1 MMRTCFISFETV
13 FYLVTLHYSK
23 TVFTVL
29 QLRQKITSAT
39 SAIKSV
45 FGQEQTTQQDAVS
58 PTSLGDGFVLHI
70 FNSQAPY
77 HPPSFIF

>member
-1 MMRTCFISFETV
+1 MMITCFISFETV

-58 PTSLGDGFVLHI
+58 PNSLGDGFVLHI